1 MNFKCQ
7 YFTLITEL
15 HIFTDNFSQ
24 EENNKDV
31 IMPLIVVSPCR
42 AFSNKT
48 VLKFL
53 TLNPAIKS
61 PEFDFTT

>member
-1 MNFKCQ
+1 MNLKCQ
-7 YFTLITEL
+7 YFILIAEL

-31 IMPLIVVSPCR
+31 IMHLIVVYPCR

-53 TLNPAIKS
+53 TPNPAIKS
-61 PEFDFTT
+61 PEFDFIA